1 MRDRVRRAAVILRD
15 HEPSPYYGIVFF
27 DDIVNM
33 DGETITRM
41 GNKLDEA
48 LREHFIEHRDDPADE
63 FEDILEGYTYFYIPL
78 GVAEKL
84 AKVEIPILD
93 VGHLNNS
100 DDAAQIVLEQL
111 MITICEQ
118 FSYTERLTQGEE

>member
-1 MRDRVRRAAVILRD
+1 MSNSVRRAAVILRD
-15 HEPSPYYGIVFF
+15 HKSYPYYGIVFF
-27 DDIVNM
+27 DDTS
-33 DGETITRM
+33 DG
-41 GNKLDEA
+41 LDEA
-48 LREHFIEHRDDPADE
+48 LRAHFKEQVYSPDDE

-100 DDAAQIVLEQL
+100 DDAAQIILEQL

-118 FSYTERLTQGEE
+118 FSYTERFTQGEE